1 MKNTVLS
8 ASLAMII
15 LLTAKADAESIA
27 SMTSGREC
35 RDITL
40 SAMQQH
46 VPIPPAAI
54 LSKNP
59 VNGICEVILDI
70 NGQYV
75 PIYAGKEFVIAGEMF
90 QDRKQITQT
99 RLDTLKAEKFM
110 RLRSDIDACV
120 AMSYTSAE
128 KAKHTI
134 YMITDPVCPFCHQA
148 ESQLKNF
155 ADTHDA
161 EFKII
166 LASVHPPVGR
176 RKAIEAVCR
185 NLSLD
190 QYISG
195 KWQAENKTD
204 EHQCGEGND
213 LISASEKIVA
223 DLGINGVPVFFL
235 ENGRRVDGADMDAL
249 AMLLKDYSVTVSDAK

>member
-8 ASLAMII
+8 ASLVMII
-15 LLTAKADAESIA
+15 LLTANADAESIA
-27 SMTSGREC
+27 SMTSGNEC
-35 RDITL
+35 RDITF
-40 SAMQQH
+40 ATMQQH

-75 PIYAGKEFVIAGEMF
+75 PVYAGKEFVIAGEMF

-99 RLDTLKAEKFM
+99 RIDGLKAENFI

-120 AMSYTSAE
+120 AMSYAPAD

-176 RKAIEAVCR
+176 RKAVEAVCR

-190 QYISG
+190 DYIRG
-195 KWQAENKTD
+195 DWQEDNETD
-204 EHQCGEGND
+204 DFQCERGID
-213 LISASEKIVA
+213 LIAASEKIVA
-223 DLGINGVPVFFL
+223 ELGINGVPVFFL
-235 ENGRRVDGADMDAL
+235 ENGRRIDGADMTAL
-249 AMLLKDYSVTVSDAK
+249 EKALTDYSVAVSDAK

>member
-1 MKNTVLS
+1 MKNTVFLVILTLMIFLS
-8 ASLAMII
+8 TTVNAEEKPS
-15 LLTAKADAESIA
+15 ESI
-27 SMTSGREC
+27 C
-35 RDITL
+35 RNITL

-46 VPIPPAAI
+46 VPIPPASI

-75 PIYAGKEFVIAGEMF
+75 PVYAGKEFIIAGEMF

-99 RLDTLKAEKFM
+99 RIDGLKAENFI

-120 AMSYTSAE
+120 AMSYAPAE

-134 YMITDPVCPFCHQA
+134 YMITDPVCPICHQA

-155 ADTHDA
+155 AGTHDA
-161 EFKII
+161 KFKII
-166 LASVHPPVGR
+166 LSSVHPPVGR
-176 RKAIEAVCR
+176 RKAVEAVCR

-190 QYISG
+190 DYISG
-195 KWQAENKTD
+195 DWQAENKTD
-204 EHQCGEGND
+204 DYQCDEGID
-213 LISASEKIVA
+213 LIAASEKIVSE
-223 DLGINGVPVFFL
+223 LGINGVPVFFL
-235 ENGRRVDGADMDAL
+235 ENGRRIDGADMTAL
-249 AMLLKDYSVTVSDAK
+249 EKALTDYSVTVSDAK